1 MRSVLSLS
9 TASAILL
16 GAFFVR
22 ASALPNKD
30 VHMAEYK
37 ARNHSW
43 PPRPEEYKP
52 STPGWRKLKERR
64 FRQIKAMPWTEW
76 KYSGWVRTVHTAL
89 TCPNF
94 TEHGWA
100 VTRAPEHVLDMLTRS
115 LHSGLDSGF
124 LPEEHPFTIGL
135 NSEFGQQPQLAI
147 QPPLY
152 VHQKELSWRLLD
164 ELKPLLE
171 VWPGTKLEGV
181 SAYGLRVYR
190 NNSVLGMHLDLS
202 HSHVVS
208 SILHVGHDVNWPLV
222 IEDFDGTTHEV
233 FLEPGDQLFYESSK
247 VMHGRPRRFE
257 GSWYASV
264 FLHYRPVD
272 WRSEIDEDAMYRI
285 PPGWRE
291 TKPLDEGLDE
301 LKVNGVMF
309 LEPGCE
315 NLWCGLRH
323 AEQWRGPAGL
333 AQLGKA
339 VSTGS
344 VSTLGVNV
352 L

>member
-1 MRSVLSLS
+1 MRSALSPS
-9 TASAILL
+9 TASAFLL

-22 ASALPNKD
+22 ACAFSEEERE
-30 VHMAEYK
+30 AEYS
-37 ARNHSW
+37 ARNHVW
-43 PPRPEEYKP
+43 PPRQEDYKP
-52 STPGWRKLKERR
+52 STPGWRKLMERR
-64 FRQIKAMPWTEW
+64 FRQVEAISESDPG
-76 KYSGWVRTVHTAL
+76 KYEGWSSTVHAAL
-89 TCPNF
+89 ICPNF

-100 VTRAPEHVLDMLTRS
+100 VTRAPEHVVDMLTRS
-115 LHSGLDSGF
+115 LHSGLDSGY
-124 LPEEHPFTIGL
+124 LPEEDFIQ
-135 NSEFGQQPQLAI
+135 SEFPI
-147 QPPLY
+147 QKPLFIK
-152 VHQKELSWRLLD
+152 QDELNDWVLD
-164 ELKPLLE
+164 ELRPQHE
-171 VWPGTKLEGV
+171 VWGGTKLTG
-181 SAYGLRVYR
+181 SAAYGLRVYR
-190 NNSVLGMHLDLS
+190 NKSVLGMHLDQS
-202 HSHVVS
+202 DTHVVS

-222 IEDFDGTTHEV
+222 IEDFDGSTHEV

-272 WRSEIDEDAMYRI
+272 WRSEVDEDAMYRI

-301 LKVNGVMF
+301 LKVDGVLF
-309 LEPGCE
+309 FEPGCE

-323 AEQWRGPAGL
+323 AEQWRGPAGP

>member
-1 MRSVLSLS
+1 MRSALS
-9 TASAILL
+9 L
-16 GAFFVR
+16 GAFVVSAR
-22 ASALPNKD
+22 ALTENER
-30 VHMAEYK
+30 VAEYN
-37 ARNHSW
+37 ARNHVW
-43 PPRPEEYKP
+43 PPRQEDYKP
-52 STPGWRKLKERR
+52 STPGWRKLMERR
-64 FRQIKAMPWTEW
+64 FHQVGAISESSSR
-76 KYSGWVRTVHTAL
+76 YNGWVSTVHAAL
-89 TCPNF
+89 ICPNF

-100 VTRAPEHVLDMLTRS
+100 VTRAPEHVVDMLTRS
-115 LHSGLDSGF
+115 LRSGLDSGY
-124 LPEEHPFTIGL
+124 LPEEEAPTEYLIQ
-135 NSEFGQQPQLAI
+135 SEFPVQK
-147 QPPLY
+147 PLFIK
-152 VHQKELSWRLLD
+152 QD
-164 ELKPLLE
+164 ELNYWVLHELRPQHE
-171 VWPGTKLEGV
+171 VWGGTKLTG
-181 SAYGLRVYR
+181 SAAYGLRVYR

-301 LKVNGVMF
+301 LKVDGVLF
-309 LEPGCE
+309 FEPGCE